1 VGVFDTI
8 QTVLPYSGLDR
19 RIPSQGLPVYNL
31 DLVRQ
36 LCMDVTREKDP
47 EKERD
52 LVSLL
57 QAVINSDAEEIRM
70 RLAFLAKKYPI
81 SDSGSQ
87 AAD

>member
-1 VGVFDTI
+1 MFDTI
-8 QTVLPYSGLDR
+8 QTVLPYSSLDR
-19 RIPSQGLPVYNL
+19 TMPSQGLPVYDL

-47 EKERD
+47 EKELD

-57 QAVINSDAEEIRM
+57 QEVINSDAEEMRM

-81 SDSGSQ
+81 SDSDSQ